1 MLYFNLK
8 PIFAARQIEKPYTF
22 LVKIGI
28 APHTAHK
35 ILNYNTHVMRL
46 DNLELICKALYCE
59 PNELLAFKPDTQNPI
74 PQNHPLNKLIPAA
87 NDNDWQQQLKTMPLS
102 KLKEITKIITKSG
115 SELNLDATHLLILN
129 TDASNQ
135 GSYEVEVAN

>member
-8 PIFAARQIEKPYTF
+8 PIFAARQIEKPYSF

-35 ILNYNTHVMRL
+35 ILNNNTHVMRL

-59 PNELLAFKPDTQNPI
+59 PNELLAYKPDNQNPI
-74 PQNHPLNKLIPAA
+74 SKNHPLNKLIPTY
-87 NDNDWQQQLKTMPLS
+87 NDDNWQQQLKTMPLE
-102 KLKEITKIITKSG
+102 KLKELTKI
-115 SELNLDATHLLILN
+115 LNQAD
-129 TDASNQ
+129 NQ
-135 GSYEVEVAN
+135 KE

>member
-8 PIFAARQIEKPYTF
+8 PIFAARQIDKPYSF

-35 ILNYNTHVMRL
+35 ILNNDTHVMRL

-59 PNELLAFKPDTQNPI
+59 PNDLLAYRPDKVTPL
-74 PQNHPLNKLIPAA
+74 PENHPLNNLLPLPE
-87 NDNDWQQQLKTMPLS
+87 DNDWQQQLKTMPLS
-102 KLKEITKIITKSG
+102 KLKQITKN
-115 SELNLDATHLLILN
+115 LNSSTETNDN
-129 TDASNQ
+129 S
-135 GSYEVEVAN
+135 

>member
-8 PIFAARQIEKPYTF
+8 PIFTARQIEKPYSF

-35 ILNYNTHVMRL
+35 ILNNNTHVMRL

-59 PNELLAFKPDTQNPI
+59 PNELLAYKPDNLNPI
-74 PQNHPLNKLIPAA
+74 PENHPLNKLIPTN
-87 NDNDWQQQLKTMPLS
+87 NDDNWQQKLKTMPLE
-102 KLKEITKIITKSG
+102 KLKELTKI
-115 SELNLDATHLLILN
+115 LNQAD
-129 TDASNQ
+129 NQ
-135 GSYEVEVAN
+135 KE